1 MMLPMSTAP
10 AVRPRRQSNSSFR
23 DRTRRL
29 AALVIPIRT
38 CALEIQYE
46 VTTKDRMMLHAIT
59 FLKARWQFLS
69 LLLAMSTL
77 M

>member
-29 AALVIPIRT
+29 AALVIPIRVRSKSHT
-38 CALEIQYE
+38 RLQPKIE
-46 VTTKDRMMLHAIT
+46 
-59 FLKARWQFLS
+59 
-69 LLLAMSTL
+69 
-77 M
+77 